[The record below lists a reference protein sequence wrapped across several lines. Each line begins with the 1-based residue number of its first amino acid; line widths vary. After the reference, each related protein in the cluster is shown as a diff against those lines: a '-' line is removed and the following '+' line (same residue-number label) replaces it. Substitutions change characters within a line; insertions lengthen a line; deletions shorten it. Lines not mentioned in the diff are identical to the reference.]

1 MDSAEN
7 LNRDGMTLT
16 WKVLSIEFRMTGVI
30 VGG

>member
-7 LNRDGMTLT
+7 LYRGGMMLT
-16 WKVLSIEFRMTGVI
+16 WKVSSIEFRMTGVI